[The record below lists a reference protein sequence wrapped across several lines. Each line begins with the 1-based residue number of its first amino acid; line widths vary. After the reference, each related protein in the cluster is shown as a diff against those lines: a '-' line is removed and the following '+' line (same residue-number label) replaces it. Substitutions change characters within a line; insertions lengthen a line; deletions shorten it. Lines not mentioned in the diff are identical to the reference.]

1 MNRMK
6 QTASLVMLAS
16 AILLLFAAGPV
27 HAQLP
32 TIPDMKLSSDGS
44 SLTVHNPTGRD
55 YLVVNIA
62 VFWTDRNERWTQFP
76 NDLIIKANDDTRLP
90 YSGFVEDY
98 DPARDKGTPSSVAF
112 ILLNPDNKYV
122 ALNFAYEEGKGLEP
136 DAGKNAELTKLYQS
150 MPVQKPAQ
158 KK

>member
-1 MNRMK
+1 MIRLLRSPILL
-6 QTASLVMLAS
+6 AALFMLPVIAS
-16 AILLLFAAGPV
+16 AQQKLPV
-27 HAQLP
+27 
-32 TIPDMKLSSDGS
+32 IPKMTLASDGS

-76 NDLIIKANDDTRLP
+76 NDLIITANDDTRLP

-122 ALNFAYEEGKGLEP
+122 ALNFAYEEGKGLVP
-136 DAGKNAELTKLYQS
+136 DPAQNAELTKLYQS